1 MNREKICEDIY
12 NNFDNIETLDIID
25 YLLGVVLGDIE
36 YMNEEDLDNEEVE
49 TLDLGNNY
57 YITREDLETIVSA
70 RETIQN
76 IVNYNK

>member
-49 TLDLGNNY
+49 ELDLGNNY
-57 YITREDLETIVSA
+57 YITREDLETITSA